1 MILPVNVPASSR
13 AGWLG
18 GGFRHRVTGSRASLA
33 KSVRGAC
40 HSEGMDAFALI
51 LALLMLMVGAAAG
64 AGFAFV
70 MFRRR
75 TAALEEDFDGVSA
88 RLSEV
93 SSQFAAADA
102 ERRLLAAQ
110 NRELGDARNQ
120 DGSVLRALAPVAEK
134 LTAVQQQVSLLE
146 RDRLEQYGQLA
157 QQLQEARLSDEQLLR
172 STHALESALR
182 SNSARGQWGEVQLRR
197 VVEAAGMLRHVD
209 FHEQLHSSGS
219 ASENT
224 VRPDLVVQLPGAKQL
239 VVDAKVPLTA
249 YLEAQDLGGSG
260 GRSPGHGS
268 SNHQAL
274 LAAHA
279 KALKAH
285 VDALSTKKYW
295 DIPGNTPELVICF
308 LPAESILAAALTADP
323 ALLDYALTK
332 NVVLASPGT
341 LLAVLKSVA
350 FTWRQDVLT
359 DSARELFD
367 LAQQLYERMGTLGEN
382 VSKLGSSLKT
392 SVDRYNSMVGTLE
405 ARVLPTARKLNA
417 LDAAGLAGP
426 LVVEATPRSVAA
438 PELQTGSRSPEAAFR
453 NGDGHEGDA
462 EDSAA

>member
-1 MILPVNVPASSR
+1 M
-13 AGWLG
+13 
-18 GGFRHRVTGSRASLA
+18 
-33 KSVRGAC
+33 
-40 HSEGMDAFALI
+40 EAFALI
-51 LALLMLMVGAAAG
+51 LALLMLLVGAVAG
-64 AGFAFV
+64 AAV
-70 MFRRR
+70 VYILLRRR
-75 TAALEEDFDGVSA
+75 SLAVEQDFDAVSA

-93 SSQFAAADA
+93 SAQFAAADA

-110 NRELGDARNQ
+110 NRDLGESRNQ

-209 FHEQLHSSGS
+209 FHEQVHSGQQHSS
-219 ASENT
+219 AAETN
-224 VRPDLVVQLPGAKQL
+224 VRPDLVVQLPGGKQL
-239 VVDAKVPLTA
+239 VVDAKVPLTS
-249 YLEAQDLGGSG
+249 YLAAQDLGASAG
-260 GRSPGHGS
+260 GQQHA
-268 SNHQAL
+268 QL
-274 LAAHA
+274 LGGQQTHLLAHA

-285 VDALSTKKYW
+285 VDALSSKKYW
-295 DIPGNTPELVICF
+295 DIPGNSPELVVCF
-308 LPAESILAAALTADP
+308 LPAESILAAALSADP
-323 ALLDYALTK
+323 ALLDYSLSR
-332 NVVLASPGT
+332 NVVLASPST

-359 DSARELFD
+359 DSARELFE
-367 LAQQLYERMGTLGEN
+367 LAHQLYERMGTLGEN
-382 VSKLGSSLKT
+382 VTKLGASIKT

-417 LDAAGLAGP
+417 LDAAGLTTPAA
-426 LVVEATPRSVAA
+426 VEVTPRSVAA
-438 PELQTGSRSPEAAFR
+438 PELQPGSGPEAGSGGRAT
-453 NGDGHEGDA
+453 EGSLNDA
-462 EDSAA
+462 RDNEDRESAA

>member
-1 MILPVNVPASSR
+1 
-13 AGWLG
+13 
-18 GGFRHRVTGSRASLA
+18 
-33 KSVRGAC
+33 
-40 HSEGMDAFALI
+40 MDAFALI
-51 LALLMLMVGAAAG
+51 LALLMLLIGAVAGAA
-64 AGFAFV
+64 FTFV
-70 MFRRR
+70 VFRRR
-75 TAALEEDFDGVSA
+75 SAALEHDFDGVSA

-93 SSQFAAADA
+93 SAQFAAADA

-110 NRELGDARNQ
+110 NRELGDARTQ

-219 ASENT
+219 GSEAT
-224 VRPDLVVQLPGAKQL
+224 VRPDLVVQLPGDKQL

-249 YLEAQDLGGSG
+249 YLEAQELGSPAG
-260 GRSPGHGS
+260 GRAPGAGTLNGQQS
-268 SNHQAL
+268 L

-285 VDALSTKKYW
+285 VDALSNKKYW
-295 DIPGNTPELVICF
+295 DIPGNAPELVVCF

-323 ALLDYALTK
+323 ALLDYALSR

-359 DSARELFD
+359 DSARELFE
-367 LAQQLYERMGTLGEN
+367 LAQQLYERMGTLGDN

-392 SVDRYNSMVGTLE
+392 SVDRYNSLVGTLE

-417 LDAAGLAGP
+417 MDGAGLATP
-426 LVVEATPRSVAA
+426 VTVEATPRSVAA
-438 PELQTGSRSPEAAFR
+438 PELQQAIGSAEAAAGQP
-453 NGDGHEGDA
+453 GDRGASE
-462 EDSAA
+462 ESAA

>member
-1 MILPVNVPASSR
+1 
-13 AGWLG
+13 
-18 GGFRHRVTGSRASLA
+18 
-33 KSVRGAC
+33 
-40 HSEGMDAFALI
+40 MDAFALI
-51 LALLMLMVGAAAG
+51 LALLMLLVGAVAG
-64 AGFAFV
+64 TGFAFV
-70 MFRRR
+70 VFRRR
-75 TAALEEDFDGVSA
+75 SAALEEDFDGVSA

-110 NRELGDARNQ
+110 NRELRDARAQ
-120 DGSVLRALAPVAEK
+120 DGSVLHALAPVAEK

-209 FHEQLHSSGS
+209 FHEQLHSAGS

-249 YLEAQDLGGSG
+249 YLEAQELGGG
-260 GRSPGHGS
+260 GRSPGHGAS
-268 SNHQAL
+268 SQQTL

-285 VDALSTKKYW
+285 VDALSNKKYW
-295 DIPGNTPELVICF
+295 DIPGNAPELVICF

-323 ALLDYALTK
+323 ALLDYALSK

-359 DSARELFD
+359 DSARELFE

-392 SVDRYNSMVGTLE
+392 SVDRYNSLVGTLE

-417 LDAAGLAGP
+417 LDTAGLASP
-426 LVVEATPRSVAA
+426 VVVEVTPRSVAA
-438 PELQTGSRSPEAAFR
+438 PELQPGSVSAEAASHA
-453 NGDGHEGDA
+453 DDGDA

>member
-1 MILPVNVPASSR
+1 
-13 AGWLG
+13 
-18 GGFRHRVTGSRASLA
+18 
-33 KSVRGAC
+33 
-40 HSEGMDAFALI
+40 MDVFALI
-51 LALLMLMVGAAAG
+51 LSLLMLVVGAVAG
-64 AGFAFV
+64 AAV
-70 MFRRR
+70 VYVLLRRR
-75 TAALEEDFDGVSA
+75 TVAVEQDFDGVSA

-93 SSQFAAADA
+93 SAQFAAADA

-134 LTAVQQQVSLLE
+134 LAAVQQQVSLLE

-209 FHEQLHSSGS
+209 FHEQVHSGQAHGAGS
-219 ASENT
+219 DGS

-239 VVDAKVPLTA
+239 VVDAKVPLA
-249 YLEAQDLGGSG
+249 SYLAAQELGASRAGQQPTQVSENQQV
-260 GRSPGHGS
+260 H
-268 SNHQAL
+268 

-285 VDALSTKKYW
+285 VDALGNKKYW
-295 DIPGNTPELVICF
+295 DIPGNSPELVICF
-308 LPAESILAAALTADP
+308 LPAESILATALTADP
-323 ALLDYALTK
+323 GLLDYALSK
-332 NVVLASPGT
+332 NVVLASPGS
-341 LLAVLKSVA
+341 LLAVLKAVA

-359 DSARELFD
+359 DSARELFE
-367 LAQQLYERMGTLGEN
+367 LARQLYDRMGTLGEN
-382 VSKLGSSLKT
+382 VTKLGSSLKT
-392 SVDRYNSMVGTLE
+392 SVERYNSMVGTLE

-417 LDAAGLAGP
+417 L
-426 LVVEATPRSVAA
+426 EATGLVTPPAVEVTPRAVAA
-438 PELQTGSRSPEAAFR
+438 PELQAGLGPERAGSDRVEAEALESD
-453 NGDGHEGDA
+453 NVES
-462 EDSAA
+462 EESAA

>member
-1 MILPVNVPASSR
+1 
-13 AGWLG
+13 
-18 GGFRHRVTGSRASLA
+18 
-33 KSVRGAC
+33 
-40 HSEGMDAFALI
+40 MDAFALI
-51 LALLMLMVGAAAG
+51 LALFMLLAGAVAGAA
-64 AGFAFV
+64 V
-70 MFRRR
+70 VYVLLRRR
-75 TAALEEDFDGVSA
+75 YLAVEQDFDGVSA
-88 RLSEV
+88 RLSDV
-93 SSQFAAADA
+93 SAQFAAADA

-110 NRELGDARNQ
+110 NKELGESRSQ

-209 FHEQLHSSGS
+209 FHEQVHSGQAPGGTDGS
-219 ASENT
+219 L
-224 VRPDLVVQLPGAKQL
+224 RPDLVVQLPGGKQL
-239 VVDAKVPLTA
+239 VVDAKVPLA
-249 YLEAQDLGGSG
+249 SYLAAQDLGASQPGREAPQPG
-260 GRSPGHGS
+260 GQ
-268 SNHQAL
+268 QAH

-285 VDALSTKKYW
+285 VDALGNKKYW
-295 DIPGNTPELVICF
+295 DIPGNSPELVVCF
-308 LPAESILAAALTADP
+308 LPAESILAAALAADP
-323 ALLDYALTK
+323 ALLDHALSK

-359 DSARELFD
+359 DSARELFE
-367 LAQQLYERMGTLGEN
+367 LARQLYDRMGTLGEN
-382 VSKLGSSLKT
+382 VAKLGSSLKT
-392 SVDRYNSMVGTLE
+392 SVERYNSMVGTLE

-417 LDAAGLAGP
+417 LETAGLATP
-426 LVVEATPRSVAA
+426 PAVEVTPRAVAA
-438 PELQTGSRSPEAAFR
+438 PELQPRDTSE
-453 NGDGHEGDA
+453 E
-462 EDSAA
+462 SAA